1 VKKKK
6 ISNPWMEAAAES
18 PANIPKL
25 ARSRSSRQGWP
36 RPNGLDFNPD
46 SAISAIDR
54 AEFNQ
59 DYSLLIEHLENGTA
73 CKEELFAAAQ
83 VLRGDIT
90 RGRGNP
96 GRHDTYT
103 RYQEIA
109 DFVNDKGGK
118 VDPAVNA
125 ASRKFKLSKK
135 QIYEILRE
143 VKAFDE
149 YLRSEQEHDDRMSE
163 RDTNPKSDLG

>member
-1 VKKKK
+1 V
-6 ISNPWMEAAAES
+6 ET
-18 PANIPKL
+18 
-25 ARSRSSRQGWP
+25 RQHTKASEVIRRIGVAP
-36 RPNGLDFNPD
+36 PNNPD

-59 DYSLLIEHLENGTA
+59 DYTLLIEHLENGTA

-103 RYQEIA
+103 RYQEVA

-118 VDPAVNA
+118 VSAAVFA
-125 ASRKFKLSKK
+125 AHRKFGLTEK
-135 QIYEILRE
+135 QIYKILKE
-143 VKAFDE
+143 VKAFE
-149 YLRSEQEHDDRMSE
+149 EFLRSEQEHDDRMSE
-163 RDTNPKSDLG
+163 LRY